1 MNDTQTQSSNRS
13 LYHDVV
19 DGIQAMIQ
27 RGELEPG
34 DLLMSERDLSDH
46 FGVGRPSVRQALF
59 VLDRMKLIEIRNGG
73 RAQVRMPTA
82 EGLFEELAKPIRYMM
97 NQPEWV
103 AQFEGVRFFMETGLA
118 RHAAEFATPEQIEQL
133 SEVLTR
139 NGAAIGQP
147 KEFKD
152 SDLAFHICIS
162 EMSGN
167 PVLLN
172 MYTASRDWMT
182 REGLYLNIDEVHDRK
197 AHIAHTKVFAA
208 IADNDPD
215 RAEAA
220 MRTHLKEAR
229 DPWALAPGETHN
241 NNKIESEEN

>member
-1 MNDTQTQSSNRS
+1 MYNNDSHSSNRS

-19 DGIQAMIQ
+19 DGIQVLIQ
-27 RGELEPG
+27 RGELTPG
-34 DLLMSERDLSDH
+34 DTLMSERDLADH

-59 VLDRMKLIEIRNGG
+59 ALDRMKLIEVRNGG

-82 EGLFEELAKPIRYMM
+82 EGLFEELANPIRYMM

-103 AQFEGVRFFMETGLA
+103 AQFEGVRVFMETGLA
-118 RHAAEFATPEQIEQL
+118 RTAAAVATLDQIEQL
-133 SEVLTR
+133 SEALTR
-139 NGAAIGQP
+139 NGAAIGHP
-147 KEFKD
+147 AEFQD
-152 SDLAFHICIS
+152 SDLAFHMCIAG
-162 EMSGN
+162 MSDN

-172 MYTASRDWMT
+172 MYNASRDWMT

-197 AHIAHTKVFAA
+197 AHIAHTKIFAA

-220 MRTHLKEAR
+220 MRTHLEEAR
-229 DPWALAPGETHN
+229 DPWALAPGETHGE
-241 NNKIESEEN
+241 NKA

>member
-1 MNDTQTQSSNRS
+1 MTFDQTHTPNRS

-27 RGELEPG
+27 RGELKPG
-34 DLLMSERDLSDH
+34 DMLMSERNLSDH

-59 VLDRMKLIEIRNGG
+59 ALDRMKLIEIRNGG

-82 EGLFEELAKPIRYMM
+82 EGLFEELANPIRYMM

-103 AQFEGVRFFMETGLA
+103 TQFEGVRMFMETGLA
-118 RHAAEFATPEQIEQL
+118 RHAAGVATLGQIEQL
-133 SEVLTR
+133 SEALTL
-139 NGAAIGQP
+139 NGAAIGLPEAFQ
-147 KEFKD
+147 K
-152 SDLAFHICIS
+152 SDLNFHICIA

-167 PVLLN
+167 EVLLN
-172 MYTASRDWMT
+172 MYSASRDWMT
-182 REGLYLNIDEVHDRK
+182 REGLYLNIDELHDRQ

-220 MRTHLKEAR
+220 MKSHLNEAR
-229 DPWALAPGETHN
+229 DPWALGPGETHGEN
-241 NNKIESEEN
+241 NV